1 MKARAGSAPSVS
13 PQRPELA
20 GGVSSIWPKLGRML
34 RTGPW
39 PTLALFLPP
48 ALLVFTLFVVLPVSQ
63 SAYYA
68 FFNWNGYGAPH
79 NWFGFSN
86 FERAFNDPILR
97 NSLFNNLL
105 VVAVS
110 AGSPHSLPVL
120 LPLLL

>member
-1 MKARAGSAPSVS
+1 MKARVGSTQSVS
-13 PQRPELA
+13 PQRSEFA
-20 GGVSSIWPKLGRML
+20 GGVSSFWPTLGRTL

-39 PTLALFLPP
+39 PTLLVFLPP
-48 ALLVFTLFVVLPVSQ
+48 ALLIFTVFVVLPVSQ
-63 SAYYA
+63 SAYYG

-79 NWFGFSN
+79 NWAGFAN

-110 AGSPHSLPVL
+110 AGIQIPIAL
-120 LPLLL
+120 